1 MYLKLRQFALT
12 IPSLATCVDSE
23 VLWRHLAAVRRH
35 KKGSSE
41 SSVFTGD
48 ALRPEDWGHSG
59 GL

>member
-1 MYLKLRQFALT
+1 MRRKD
-12 IPSLATCVDSE
+12 IE
-23 VLWRHLAAVRRH
+23 VVWRHLAAVRRH

-48 ALRPEDWGHSG
+48 ALGPEDWGHSG